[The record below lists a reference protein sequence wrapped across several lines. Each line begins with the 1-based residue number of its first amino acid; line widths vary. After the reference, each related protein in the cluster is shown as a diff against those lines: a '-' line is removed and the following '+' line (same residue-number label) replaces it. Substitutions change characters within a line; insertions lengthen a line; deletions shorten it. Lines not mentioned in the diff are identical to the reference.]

1 MRFGYP
7 ISGERHA
14 RGGRRVY
21 FQHGSITWNA
31 TIKETS
37 VVETPA
43 SP

>member
-7 ISGERHA
+7 ISGERDA
-14 RGGRRVY
+14 RGGRRID
-21 FQHGSITWNA
+21 FQHGSITWSA
-31 TIKETS
+31 TTKEPS